1 MTVGGWFDAEDV
13 FGPLKVYES
22 VEKQSPGANSM
33 LVMGPWFHGQWE
45 QNEGDHLGDVRFG
58 SKTSLF
64 YREHIEFAFFE
75 THLKGKKTPP
85 VKLPEAY
92 VFETGTNQW
101 RKHDAWPPLHAKRQ
115 TFYFQEG
122 GKLGPAAAG
131 GAESF
136 DEYISDPNKPVP
148 FVADTAIG
156 MTREY
161 MVSDQ
166 RFASRR
172 TDVLVYET
180 EPLEEDLTVA
190 GPIGITLHAS
200 TSGTDSDFV
209 VKVMDVYPPEFPD
222 PKPNPKE
229 VRMGNYQQL
238 LRGEP
243 FRGKFRKSFEKPE
256 PFVPGKVEKIEFTM
270 PDIYHT
276 FRRGHRLMI
285 HVQSTWFPLVDR
297 NPHKFMNIEEAK
309 TADFQKATNRVYRSS
324 SQPSSVTLSILQ

>member
-1 MTVGGWFDAEDV
+1 
-13 FGPLKVYES
+13 
-22 VEKQSPGANSM
+22 
-33 LVMGPWFHGQWE
+33 
-45 QNEGDHLGDVRFG
+45 
-58 SKTSLF
+58 
-64 YREHIEFAFFE
+64 
-75 THLKGKKTPP
+75 
-85 VKLPEAY
+85 
-92 VFETGTNQW
+92 
-101 RKHDAWPPLHAKRQ
+101 
-115 TFYFQEG
+115 
-122 GKLGPAAAG
+122 
-131 GAESF
+131 
-136 DEYISDPNKPVP
+136 
-148 FVADTAIG
+148 VADTAIG

-190 GPIGITLHAS
+190 GPIGVTLHAS
-200 TSGTDSDFV
+200 TTGTDSDFV
-209 VKVMDVYPPEFPD
+209 VKVIDVYPADFPD

-256 PFVPGKVEKIEFTM
+256 PFVPGKVEKIDFTM
-270 PDIYHT
+270 PGIYHT

-297 NPHKFMNIEEAK
+297 NPQKFMNIEEAK
-309 TADFQKATNRVYRSS
+309 TTDFQKATNRIYRST